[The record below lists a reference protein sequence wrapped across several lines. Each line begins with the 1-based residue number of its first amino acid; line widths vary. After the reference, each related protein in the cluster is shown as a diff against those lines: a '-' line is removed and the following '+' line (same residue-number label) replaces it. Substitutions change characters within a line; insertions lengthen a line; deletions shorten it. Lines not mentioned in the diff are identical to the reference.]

1 MLLPRSSSRP
11 RSLTQTRVR
20 MQARVWDRQ
29 PMTTARN
36 THLNSAHARPYA
48 EARPSTRQNTLG
60 SGRASV
66 DTGYVGKPTCD
77 KCRTDEFV
85 YLESYI
91 PPTYRRDGSVAAL
104 GEVAYT
110 CTRCEEFSAHNV
122 PITWTP
128 PGWYLG

>member
-1 MLLPRSSSRP
+1 
-11 RSLTQTRVR
+11 
-20 MQARVWDRQ
+20 
-29 PMTTARN
+29 MTTARN

-91 PPTYRRDGSVAAL
+91 PPRTGAMAAWPHW
-104 GEVAYT
+104 GKW
-110 CTRCEEFSAHNV
+110 
-122 PITWTP
+122 PTP
-128 PGWYLG
+128 APTARNSRPTTSL